1 MRWERHRCP
10 ANRKHLEND
19 VSQPISQINSPP
31 QPPPRRFRAPNPL
44 SSSFSAPGEEKKR
57 ESGEVE
63 NIGQALQEEA
73 IVIVHPF

>member
-1 MRWERHRCP
+1 M
-10 ANRKHLEND
+10 L
-19 VSQPISQINSPP
+19 VSQSVKSIHRHS
-31 QPPPRRFRAPNPL
+31 RFRASNPL
-44 SSSFSAPGEEKKR
+44 SSSFSALEEEKKR